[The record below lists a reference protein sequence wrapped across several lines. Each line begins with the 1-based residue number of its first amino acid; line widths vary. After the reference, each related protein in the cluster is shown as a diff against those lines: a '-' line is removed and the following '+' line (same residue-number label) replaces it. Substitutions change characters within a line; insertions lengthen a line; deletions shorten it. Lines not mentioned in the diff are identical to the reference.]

1 MRTCRPYD
9 RKFANRCTKT
19 EKSAKPNKEG
29 GDMNDQDHNHHL
41 VHIFHSFDVDVD
53 SNETKKVNATERE
66 YQAAAFVYLLL
77 THKR

>member
-1 MRTCRPYD
+1 
-9 RKFANRCTKT
+9 
-19 EKSAKPNKEG
+19 
-29 GDMNDQDHNHHL
+29 MNDQDHNHHL

-77 THKR
+77 SHKR